1 MGYGFRLALRAASAL
16 LLLPARALDA
26 CFTDCLRPRLTSPT
40 IDDSAIRDAM
50 AACRDA
56 CAARA
61 MARLAETGAARTLA
75 ACEPAALA
83 PDEFRKIR
91 SASPSVV
98 GFANSFTWD
107 VNNVLP
113 DKIIRRVEIAT
124 QNLSLQDIVMSASG
138 VVEPGERGTFF
149 VNFVADG
156 YPAARLSSRVVAVYA
171 CPAP

>member
-113 DKIIRRVEIAT
+113 ELQVHFADVPEHHMCSPSAT
-124 QNLSLQDIVMSASG
+124 MAL
-138 VVEPGERGTFF
+138 
-149 VNFVADG
+149 
-156 YPAARLSSRVVAVYA
+156 
-171 CPAP
+171 